1 MRRRLA
7 SAIFASHSQLVHWVP
22 ELIMVLRSIGPALI
36 AILMRG
42 DRAEGPGSDWLL
54 HGPSDPGVVES
65 RDPAEG
71 EIVLLAAE

>member
-1 MRRRLA
+1 M
-7 SAIFASHSQLVHWVP
+7 
-22 ELIMVLRSIGPALI
+22 IMVLRSVGPALI

-42 DRAEGPGSDWLL
+42 DRAEAAGSDWLL
-54 HGPSDPGVVES
+54 HGPSDPEVVES